1 MMSAAAMSLL
11 VILVLAIVLVWDR
24 FPIDMVALAGAIAC
38 GLLGLIKYPD
48 IFIGFGGTSTI
59 LLVSMMVVG
68 SSLFYTG
75 LAKKISM
82 AFLKVTGDSE
92 NGLIITVT
100 LLGALLSSICNN
112 IGVVMTLMP
121 IVLSMCKPSHISPS
135 RLLMPMSYGAAVGAM
150 LTLVGT
156 VTSVIASA
164 VLNEMTGKSIG
175 FVELAWLGV
184 PLTLATVVYMVTLGK
199 KLIPNYDIDMS
210 KIEIVDDTM
219 ADTKKMWISGI
230 ILIAV
235 VIGMAF
241 APKSFPLYMISS
253 IGALI
258 LILTGCISTKQAYSS
273 ISWTTVVI
281 CGAMMAVCGAVS
293 KTGGAKLIADWVV
306 SVIGGNANPYVITA
320 VFFLVVMAL
329 TQFLS
334 NISTMALMAPIAIS
348 IANSVNVDPLA
359 MAIVVA
365 VGVNAAYLTP
375 VGTQSLTVIAEP
387 GHYKFT
393 DFFKVGLPIAIIN
406 FILVMI
412 IVPLK
417 WF

>member
-121 IVLSMCKPSHISPS
+121 IVLSMCKTSHISPS

-210 KIEIVDDTM
+210 KI
-219 ADTKKMWISGI
+219 
-230 ILIAV
+230 
-235 VIGMAF
+235 
-241 APKSFPLYMISS
+241 
-253 IGALI
+253 
-258 LILTGCISTKQAYSS
+258 
-273 ISWTTVVI
+273 
-281 CGAMMAVCGAVS
+281 
-293 KTGGAKLIADWVV
+293 
-306 SVIGGNANPYVITA
+306 
-320 VFFLVVMAL
+320 
-329 TQFLS
+329 
-334 NISTMALMAPIAIS
+334 
-348 IANSVNVDPLA
+348 
-359 MAIVVA
+359 
-365 VGVNAAYLTP
+365 
-375 VGTQSLTVIAEP
+375 
-387 GHYKFT
+387 
-393 DFFKVGLPIAIIN
+393 
-406 FILVMI
+406 
-412 IVPLK
+412 
-417 WF
+417 